1 MMTNQ
6 MTSIYLLSN
15 EQDIHWGLTVS
26 TVGYQHI
33 APGEAYPPKGHPQA
47 YSFQAGRGRVL
58 DEYQFVYI
66 SRGRGVFESKNFGQT
81 TVGEGDMFLLFPGEW
96 HSYQPDEATGWDEYW
111 IGFKGLNIDSRVS
124 NGFFLPREPIFHVGL
139 NEDIVRLYR
148 NAIAIASEQ
157 GIGFQQ
163 MLGGVANML
172 QGYAFALNR
181 HNTFEDQQAVEAIHK
196 AKIIMTEKFSQKIG
210 PTDVADAINMGY
222 SKFRRIFKEYTGYAP
237 LQYLQELRLQRS
249 KQLLVGTDLSLT
261 EIADRVG
268 YDNADYFS
276 AAFKKK
282 NHITPAN
289 FRKKR

>member
-1 MMTNQ
+1 MTTQ
-6 MTSIYLLSN
+6 LTSIYLLSN
-15 EQDIHWGLTVS
+15 DQDINWGLTVS

-66 SRGRGVFESKNFGQT
+66 SRGRGVFESKSFGQA

-96 HSYQPDEATGWDEYW
+96 HSYQPDETTGWDEYW

-139 NEDIVRLYR
+139 SEDIVRLYR

-157 GIGFQQ
+157 SIGFQQ

-181 HNTFEDQQAVEAIHK
+181 HNPCEDQQAAEAIHK
-196 AKIIMTEKFSQKIG
+196 AKIIMTEKFGQKIG

-222 SKFRRIFKEYTGYAP
+222 SKFRRLFKEYTGYAP

-249 KQLLVGTDLSLT
+249 KQLLVGTELTLT

>member
-1 MMTNQ
+1 MTTQ
-6 MTSIYLLSN
+6 LTSIYLLSN
-15 EQDIHWGLTVS
+15 DQDIHWGLTVS

-66 SRGRGVFESKNFGQT
+66 SRGRGVFESKSFGQA

-96 HSYQPDEATGWDEYW
+96 HSYQPDETTGWDEYW

-139 NEDIVRLYR
+139 SEDIVRLYR

-157 GIGFQQ
+157 SIGFQQ

-196 AKIIMTEKFSQKIG
+196 AKIIMTEKFGQKIG

-222 SKFRRIFKEYTGYAP
+222 SKFRRLFKEYTGYAP

-249 KQLLVGTDLSLT
+249 KQLLVGTELTLT

>member
-1 MMTNQ
+1 MATQ
-6 MTSIYLLSN
+6 TTSIYLLSN

-26 TVGYQHI
+26 TVGFQHI
-33 APGEAYPPKGHPQA
+33 LPGEAYPPKGHPQQ

-66 SRGRGVFESKNFGQT
+66 SSGRGTFKSESFGQT
-81 TVGEGDMFLLFPGEW
+81 TVSEGDMFLLFPGEW
-96 HSYQPDEATGWDEYW
+96 HSYKPDEATGWDEYW
-111 IGFKGLNIDSRVS
+111 MGFKGLNIDNRVT
-124 NGFFLPREPIFHVGL
+124 NRFFLPQEPIFHVGL
-139 NEDIVRLYR
+139 NEDIVRLFR
-148 NAIAIASEQ
+148 NAIAIAREQ

-181 HNTFEDQQAVEAIHK
+181 HNSFEDQEAAEAIHK
-196 AKIIMTEKFSQKIG
+196 AKIIMTEKFSQRIS
-210 PTDVADAINMGY
+210 PTDVADAICMGY
-222 SKFRRIFKEYTGYAP
+222 SKFRRLFKEFTGYAP

-249 KQLLVGTDLSLT
+249 KQLLASTNLSLA

-282 NHITPAN
+282 KHITPTN
-289 FRKKR
+289 FRKKK

>member
-1 MMTNQ
+1 MATQ
-6 MTSIYLLSN
+6 TTSIYLLSN

-26 TVGYQHI
+26 TVGFQHI
-33 APGEAYPPKGHPQA
+33 LPGEAYPPKGHPQQ

-66 SRGRGVFESKNFGQT
+66 SSGRGTFKSESFGQT
-81 TVGEGDMFLLFPGEW
+81 TVSEGDMFLLFPGEW
-96 HSYQPDEATGWDEYW
+96 HSYKPDEATGWDEYW
-111 IGFKGLNIDSRVS
+111 MGFKGLNIDNRVT
-124 NGFFLPREPIFHVGL
+124 NRFFLPQEPIFHVGL
-139 NEDIVRLYR
+139 NEDIVRLFR
-148 NAIAIASEQ
+148 NAIAIAREQ

-172 QGYAFALNR
+172 QGYACALNR
-181 HNTFEDQQAVEAIHK
+181 HNSFEDQEAAEAIHK
-196 AKIIMTEKFSQKIG
+196 AKIIMTEKFSQRIS
-210 PTDVADAINMGY
+210 PTDVADAICMGY
-222 SKFRRIFKEYTGYAP
+222 SKFRRLFKEFTGYAP

-249 KQLLVGTDLSLT
+249 KQLLASTNLSLA

-282 NHITPAN
+282 NHITPTN
-289 FRKKR
+289 FRKKK

>member
-15 EQDIHWGLTVS
+15 DQDIHWGLTVS

-66 SRGRGVFESKNFGQT
+66 SRGRGVFESKSFGQT

-181 HNTFEDQQAVEAIHK
+181 HNTFEDQQAAEAIHK
-196 AKIIMTEKFSQKIG
+196 AKIIMTEKFGQKIG

-222 SKFRRIFKEYTGYAP
+222 SKFRRLFK
-237 LQYLQELRLQRS
+237 R
-249 KQLLVGTDLSLT
+249 
-261 EIADRVG
+261 
-268 YDNADYFS
+268 
-276 AAFKKK
+276 
-282 NHITPAN
+282 
-289 FRKKR
+289 

>member
-1 MMTNQ
+1 MATQ
-6 MTSIYLLSN
+6 TTSIYLLSN

-26 TVGYQHI
+26 TVGFQHI
-33 APGEAYPPKGHPQA
+33 LPGEAYPPKGHPQQ

-66 SRGRGVFESKNFGQT
+66 SSGRGTFKSESFGQT
-81 TVGEGDMFLLFPGEW
+81 TVSEGDMFLLFPGEW
-96 HSYQPDEATGWDEYW
+96 HSYKPDEATGWDEYW
-111 IGFKGLNIDSRVS
+111 MGFKGLNIDNRVT
-124 NGFFLPREPIFHVGL
+124 NRFFLPQEPIFHVGL
-139 NEDIVRLYR
+139 NEDIVRLFR
-148 NAIAIASEQ
+148 NAIAIAREQ

-181 HNTFEDQQAVEAIHK
+181 HNSFEDQEAAEAIHK
-196 AKIIMTEKFSQKIG
+196 ANIIMTEKFSQRLS
-210 PTDVADAINMGY
+210 PTDVADAICMGY
-222 SKFRRIFKEYTGYAP
+222 SKFRRLFKEFTGYAP

-249 KQLLVGTDLSLT
+249 KQLLASTNLSLA

-282 NHITPAN
+282 NHITPTN
-289 FRKKR
+289 FRKKK

>member
-1 MMTNQ
+1 MTTQ

-15 EQDIHWGLTVS
+15 DQDSRWGLTVS

-33 APGEAYPPKGHPQA
+33 APGEAYPPKGHPQE

-58 DEYQFVYI
+58 EEYQFVYI
-66 SRGRGVFESKNFGQT
+66 SSGHGIFESRSFGQAA
-81 TVGEGDMFLLFPGEW
+81 VSEGDMFLLFPGEW
-96 HSYQPDEATGWDEYW
+96 HSYHPDTASGWDEYW
-111 IGFKGLNIDSRVS
+111 IGFKGLNIDNRVS
-124 NGFFLPREPIFHVGL
+124 NAFFLPREPIFHVGL
-139 NEDIVRLYR
+139 NEDIVHLYR
-148 NAIAIASEQ
+148 NAITIAQEQ

-181 HNTFEDQQAVEAIHK
+181 HNTFEDSESAAAIHK

>member
-1 MMTNQ
+1 MTTQ
-6 MTSIYLLSN
+6 LTSIYLLSN
-15 EQDIHWGLTVS
+15 DQDINWGLTVS

-47 YSFQAGRGRVL
+47 YSFQAV
-58 DEYQFVYI
+58 
-66 SRGRGVFESKNFGQT
+66 
-81 TVGEGDMFLLFPGEW
+81 LLFPGEW
-96 HSYQPDEATGWDEYW
+96 HSYQPDATTGWDEYW

-148 NAIAIASEQ
+148 NAITIASEQ

-181 HNTFEDQQAVEAIHK
+181 HNTFEDQQAAEAIHK

-222 SKFRRIFKEYTGYAP
+222 SKFRRLFKEYTGYAP

>member
-1 MMTNQ
+1 MVTQ
-6 MTSIYLLSN
+6 TTSIYLLSN

-26 TVGYQHI
+26 TVGFQHI
-33 APGEAYPPKGHPQA
+33 LPGEAYPPKGHPQQ

-66 SRGRGVFESKNFGQT
+66 SSGRGTFKSESFGQT
-81 TVGEGDMFLLFPGEW
+81 TVSEGDMFLLFPGEW
-96 HSYQPDEATGWDEYW
+96 HSYKPDEATGWDEYW
-111 IGFKGLNIDSRVS
+111 MGFKGLNIDNRVT
-124 NGFFLPREPIFHVGL
+124 NRFFLPQEPIFHVGL
-139 NEDIVRLYR
+139 NEDIVRLFR
-148 NAIAIASEQ
+148 NAIAIAREQ

-181 HNTFEDQQAVEAIHK
+181 HNSFEDQEAAEAIHK
-196 AKIIMTEKFSQKIG
+196 AKIIMTEKFSQRIS
-210 PTDVADAINMGY
+210 PTDVADAICMGY
-222 SKFRRIFKEYTGYAP
+222 SKFRRLFKEFTGYAP

-249 KQLLVGTDLSLT
+249 KQLLASTNLSLA

-282 NHITPAN
+282 NHITPTN
-289 FRKKR
+289 FRKKK

>member
-1 MMTNQ
+1 M
-6 MTSIYLLSN
+6 
-15 EQDIHWGLTVS
+15 
-26 TVGYQHI
+26 
-33 APGEAYPPKGHPQA
+33 
-47 YSFQAGRGRVL
+47 
-58 DEYQFVYI
+58 
-66 SRGRGVFESKNFGQT
+66 
-81 TVGEGDMFLLFPGEW
+81 
-96 HSYQPDEATGWDEYW
+96 
-111 IGFKGLNIDSRVS
+111 S

-139 NEDIVRLYR
+139 SEDIVRLYR

-157 GIGFQQ
+157 SIGFQQ

-181 HNTFEDQQAVEAIHK
+181 HNTFEDQQAAEAIHK
-196 AKIIMTEKFSQKIG
+196 AKIIMTEKFGQKIG

-222 SKFRRIFKEYTGYAP
+222 SKFRRLFKEYTGYAP
-237 LQYLQELRLQRS
+237 LQYLQELRL
-249 KQLLVGTDLSLT
+249 

>member
-1 MMTNQ
+1 MTTQ

-15 EQDIHWGLTVS
+15 DQDSRWGLTVS

-33 APGEAYPPKGHPQA
+33 APGEAYPPKGHPQE

-58 DEYQFVYI
+58 EEYQFVYI
-66 SRGRGVFESKNFGQT
+66 SSGHGIFESRSFGQAA
-81 TVGEGDMFLLFPGEW
+81 VSEGDMFLLFPGEW
-96 HSYQPDEATGWDEYW
+96 HSYHPDTASGWDEYW
-111 IGFKGLNIDSRVS
+111 IGFKGLNIDNRVS
-124 NGFFLPREPIFHVGL
+124 NAFFLPREPIFHVGL
-139 NEDIVRLYR
+139 NEDIVHLYR
-148 NAIAIASEQ
+148 NAITIAQEQ

-181 HNTFEDQQAVEAIHK
+181 HNTFEDSESAAAIHK
-196 AKIIMTEKFSQKIG
+196 AKIIMTEKFSQRIG
-210 PTDVADAINMGY
+210 PADVAEAINMGY
-222 SKFRRIFKEYTGYAP
+222 SKFRRLFKEYTGYAP

-249 KQLLVGTDLSLT
+249 KQLLTSTDLSLT
-261 EIADRVG
+261 EIADKVG

-289 FRKKR
+289 YRKKR

>member
-1 MMTNQ
+1 
-6 MTSIYLLSN
+6 
-15 EQDIHWGLTVS
+15 
-26 TVGYQHI
+26 
-33 APGEAYPPKGHPQA
+33 
-47 YSFQAGRGRVL
+47 
-58 DEYQFVYI
+58 
-66 SRGRGVFESKNFGQT
+66 
-81 TVGEGDMFLLFPGEW
+81 
-96 HSYQPDEATGWDEYW
+96 
-111 IGFKGLNIDSRVS
+111 
-124 NGFFLPREPIFHVGL
+124 
-139 NEDIVRLYR
+139 
-148 NAIAIASEQ
+148 
-157 GIGFQQ
+157 

-181 HNTFEDQQAVEAIHK
+181 HNTFEDQQAAEAIHK

-222 SKFRRIFKEYTGYAP
+222 SKFRRLFKEYTGYAP

>member
-1 MMTNQ
+1 MTTQ
-6 MTSIYLLSN
+6 LTSIYLLSN
-15 EQDIHWGLTVS
+15 DQDINWGLTVS

-47 YSFQAGRGRVL
+47 YSFQAV
-58 DEYQFVYI
+58 
-66 SRGRGVFESKNFGQT
+66 
-81 TVGEGDMFLLFPGEW
+81 
-96 HSYQPDEATGWDEYW
+96 
-111 IGFKGLNIDSRVS
+111 GFKGLNIDSRVS

-139 NEDIVRLYR
+139 SEDIVRLYR

-157 GIGFQQ
+157 SIGFQQ

-181 HNTFEDQQAVEAIHK
+181 HNTFEDQQAAEAIHK
-196 AKIIMTEKFSQKIG
+196 AKIIMTEKFGQKIG

-222 SKFRRIFKEYTGYAP
+222 SKFINMGYSKFRRLFKEYTGYAP

-249 KQLLVGTDLSLT
+249 KQLLVGTELTLT

-276 AAFKKK
+276 VAFKKK

>member
-1 MMTNQ
+1 MTTQ

-15 EQDIHWGLTVS
+15 DQDSRWGLTVS

-33 APGEAYPPKGHPQA
+33 APGEPYPPKGHPQD

-58 DEYQFVYI
+58 EEYQFVYI
-66 SRGRGVFESKNFGQT
+66 SSGHGIFESKSFGQT
-81 TVGEGDMFLLFPGEW
+81 AVSEGDMFLLFPGEW
-96 HSYQPDEATGWDEYW
+96 HSYHPDEASGWDEYW

-124 NGFFLPREPIFHVGL
+124 NEFFLPREPIFHVGL

-148 NAIAIASEQ
+148 NAITIAQEQ
-157 GIGFQQ
+157 AIGFQQ

-181 HNTFEDQQAVEAIHK
+181 HNTFEDSESAEAIHK
-196 AKIIMTEKFSQKIG
+196 AKIIMTEKFSQRIG
-210 PTDVADAINMGY
+210 PADVAEAINMGY
-222 SKFRRIFKEYTGYAP
+222 SKFRRLFKEYTGYAP

-249 KQLLVGTDLSLT
+249 KQLLTSTDLSLT
-261 EIADRVG
+261 EIADEVG

-289 FRKKR
+289 YRKMR

>member
-15 EQDIHWGLTVS
+15 DQDIHWGLTVS

-66 SRGRGVFESKNFGQT
+66 SRGRGVFESKSFGQT

-124 NGFFLPREPIFHVGL
+124 NDFFLPREPIFHVGL

-181 HNTFEDQQAVEAIHK
+181 HNTFEDQQAAEAIHK
-196 AKIIMTEKFSQKIG
+196 AKIIMTEKFSEKIG

-222 SKFRRIFKEYTGYAP
+222 SKFRRLFKEYTGYAP

>member
-1 MMTNQ
+1 MATQ
-6 MTSIYLLSN
+6 TTSIYLLSN

-26 TVGYQHI
+26 TVGFQHI
-33 APGEAYPPKGHPQA
+33 LPGEAYPPKGHPQQ

-66 SRGRGVFESKNFGQT
+66 SSGRGTFKSESFGQT
-81 TVGEGDMFLLFPGEW
+81 TVSEGDMFLLFPGEW
-96 HSYQPDEATGWDEYW
+96 HSYKPDEATGWDEYW
-111 IGFKGLNIDSRVS
+111 MGFKGLNIDNRVT
-124 NGFFLPREPIFHVGL
+124 NRFFLPQEPIFHVGL
-139 NEDIVRLYR
+139 NEDIVRLFR
-148 NAIAIASEQ
+148 NAIAIAREQ

-181 HNTFEDQQAVEAIHK
+181 HNSFEDQEAAEAIHK
-196 AKIIMTEKFSQKIG
+196 AKIIMTEKFSQRIS
-210 PTDVADAINMGY
+210 PTDVADAICMGY
-222 SKFRRIFKEYTGYAP
+222 SKFRRLFKEFTGYAP

-249 KQLLVGTDLSLT
+249 KQLLASTNLSLA